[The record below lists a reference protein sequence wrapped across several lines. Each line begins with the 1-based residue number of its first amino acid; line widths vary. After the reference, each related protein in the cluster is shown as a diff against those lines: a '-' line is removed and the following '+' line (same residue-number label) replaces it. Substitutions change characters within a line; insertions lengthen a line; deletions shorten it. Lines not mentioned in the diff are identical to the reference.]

1 MKTAAEIRSEFLKFF
16 KEKEHTIVDSSPV
29 VPKDD
34 PTLYFT
40 NAGMNQFKDVFLG
53 TGSRSYKRA
62 ADTQKCI
69 RVSGK
74 HNDLEVVG
82 RDTYHHTLFEMLGNW
97 SFGDYFKKEAIGWAW
112 ELLTKVWQIP
122 KDIIWITVFG
132 GDQEDGLAADEEAAA
147 LWANETDVIREH
159 ITRFGKK
166 DNFWEMGESGPCGP
180 CSEIHIDRGPDRCN
194 MKHVPGHQCH
204 VNGDCIRFI
213 EIWNLVFI
221 QFNRQ
226 EDRKLVTLPAK
237 HVDTGM
243 GLERVVAL
251 LQGKTSNYDTD
262 LFSAII
268 QEIARL
274 SGKSYTGSDSI
285 EDISF
290 RVIADHVRALS
301 AAFADGAL
309 PSNSG
314 RGYVLRRLLRR
325 ASRFGRQGLGMKE
338 PFIHKLVPA
347 VAEMYREVF
356 PEIAKRKDHVALLIR
371 SEEESFLRLLER
383 GIELFGQMVEDVKKA
398 NATVIPGDKAYQ
410 LYHQDGFPRD
420 LVDLMAREQNLSV
433 DDKGWAAAE
442 QEHKERSQGKS
453 FAYEVSQAELEGLP
467 ATLFLG
473 YSEME
478 SGANIVKMIGS
489 DKLVLNRTPF
499 YAECGGQV
507 SDTGMIYGKGF
518 RFAVHD
524 TQKFGDIY
532 VHFGELIE
540 GDLGNLPR
548 HVSAHVDRERRKK
561 VMANHTAT
569 HLLHWA
575 LHQVLGEHA
584 MQQGSHVAPDR
595 LRFDFT
601 HPQKVSD
608 EQLASIERLVNSRI
622 YENIPV
628 RKIMQ
633 SLEKAK
639 SQGAIALFG
648 EKYGEEV
655 RVVNIGRY
663 SKELCGGTHVFATGD
678 IGAFRIISESAVQ
691 AGVRR
696 IEAITRDAAVQ
707 MMQRE
712 SKLLAELRGLL
723 KVQDDKVATRINAL
737 LEEVKQLKKQE
748 SQQSQV
754 DARKYRDELLD
765 KAPLVNNCKLVVAK
779 VESMNMADMRTLADL
794 LRKANVPAAGLIAS
808 VFQDK
813 VFVVS
818 FVGEKLSGGKL
829 HAGEWLKAAAGMV
842 KGGGDSRRADFA
854 QGQGSD
860 LTQLDAM
867 IETMKANV
875 EKALQA

>member
-16 KEKEHTIVDSSPV
+16 QEKEHTIVDSSPV

-82 RDTYHHTLFEMLGNW
+82 RDTYHHTFFEMLGNW

-122 KDIIWITVFG
+122 KEIIWVTVFG

-147 LWANETDVIREH
+147 LWASDTDVVREH

-166 DNFWEMGESGPCGP
+166 DNFWEMGETGPCGP
-180 CSEIHIDRGPDRCN
+180 CSEIHIDRGPDKCN
-194 MKHVPGHQCH
+194 MQHVPGHKCQ

-251 LQGKTSNYDTD
+251 LQGKMSNYDTD
-262 LFSAII
+262 LFTPIL
-268 QEIARL
+268 QEIGTL
-274 SGKSYTGSDSI
+274 TGKSYGNSDTI
-285 EDISF
+285 EDMAF
-290 RVIADHVRALS
+290 RVISDHVRTLS
-301 AAFADGAL
+301 AALSDGGL

-314 RGYVLRRLLRR
+314 RGYVLRRILRR
-325 ASRFGRQGLGMKE
+325 AVRFGHKGLDMKK
-338 PFIHKLVPA
+338 PFIYQLVPK
-347 VAEMYREVF
+347 VAELFANVF
-356 PEIAKRKDHVALLIR
+356 PEIAKRKEHVALVIR
-371 SEEESFLRLLER
+371 SEEEAFLRTLDR
-383 GIELFGQMVEDVKKA
+383 GIELFGQLVEEVKKGG
-398 NATVIPGDKAYQ
+398 ATVIPGDKAYQ

-433 DDKGWAAAE
+433 DDQGWTLAE

-453 FAYEVSQAELEGLP
+453 FTYEVPQGELEGLS

-473 YSEME
+473 YAELE
-478 SGANIVKMIGS
+478 SGAAIIKMLGS
-489 DKLVLNRTPF
+489 DKLILNRTPF
-499 YAECGGQV
+499 YAECGGQIG
-507 SDTGMIYGKGF
+507 DTGMIYGKGF

-524 TQKFGDIY
+524 TQKFGDIS
-532 VHFGELIE
+532 VHFGELLE
-540 GDLGNLPR
+540 GDLGNLPK
-548 HVSAHVDRERRKK
+548 HVSAHVDRERRRKI
-561 VMANHTAT
+561 MANHTAT

-575 LHQVLGEHA
+575 LHQVIGEHA
-584 MQQGSHVAPDR
+584 MQQGSHVGPAR

-601 HPQKVSD
+601 HPQKVTSA
-608 EQLASIERLVNSRI
+608 QVASIERLVNSRI

-628 RKIMQ
+628 RKVML

-639 SQGAIALFG
+639 EQGAIALFG
-648 EKYGEEV
+648 EKYGENV
-655 RVVNIGRY
+655 RVVSVGRY

-678 IGAFRIISESAVQ
+678 IGSFRIVAESAVQ

-696 IEAITRDAAVQ
+696 IEAVTRDMAVQ
-707 MMQRE
+707 QTQKEQKVLDDIR
-712 SKLLAELRGLL
+712 LLL
-723 KVQDDKVATRINAL
+723 KVQDDKLATRIAAL
-737 LEEVKQLKKQE
+737 QEDIKQLKKQE
-748 SQQSQV
+748 SQQGQV
-754 DARKYRDELLD
+754 DARKLRDELLE
-765 KAPLVNNCKLVVAK
+765 KSPTLPNGKLVVAK
-779 VESMNMADMRTLADL
+779 VESMGMSDLRNLADL
-794 LRKANVPAAGLIAS
+794 LRKASVPAAGIVAS

-813 VFVVS
+813 VFLVA
-818 FVGEKLSGGKL
+818 FVGEKLTGGTL
-829 HAGEWLKAAAGMV
+829 HAGEWLKAAAGMI

-854 QGQGSD
+854 QGQGSEVKE
-860 LTQLDAM
+860 LDAM
-867 IETMKANV
+867 LETMKGSI
-875 EKALQA
+875 EKTLQ